1 MIVCTTRISIY
12 CHPKHLLRLRC
23 KRFPLQVCNFGG
35 RLAAAHSFVFDFL
48 STDSVPPPST
58 PDKLNWIVFHA
69 IRQCSFL
76 WIVLSMTIVIQHGEN
91 EIHHSPTMVDGQGK
105 RRLIWL
111 ERSSVSVNVQTMLCL
126 IIAFSGNCFFLAQRQ
141 KSHTLLL
148 RCDVMHG
155 GAHDRC

>member
-1 MIVCTTRISIY
+1 
-12 CHPKHLLRLRC
+12 
-23 KRFPLQVCNFGG
+23 
-35 RLAAAHSFVFDFL
+35 
-48 STDSVPPPST
+48 
-58 PDKLNWIVFHA
+58 
-69 IRQCSFL
+69 
-76 WIVLSMTIVIQHGEN
+76 MTIVIQHGEN

-105 RRLIWL
+105 RRLIRL